1 MRMSTTRF
9 WQVEEGREQ
18 SERMWLA
25 SRFFILLL
33 LLLNNP
39 PSLLLKAYF
48 LASKTST
55 ITTIYHPK
63 STTIMPKGRTKDLHL
78 D

>member
-1 MRMSTTRF
+1 
-9 WQVEEGREQ
+9 
-18 SERMWLA
+18 MWLA
-25 SRFFILLL
+25 SHIFIL

-48 LASKTST
+48 LALKTST

-63 STTIMPKGRTKDLHL
+63 LTTIMPKGRTKDLHL